1 AVLMLQPVAIYNAVR
16 AALDPAYVTPSIPTG
31 QYWAAAFEM
40 QSHGTFWETVKVNLV
55 DGQIASLAWAW
66 DHGRIFQTAAL
77 FILGMVIGRQGWLL
91 RSSMKLWG
99 RILAFSLIAFFPL
112 HGLNAMLPEFIEN
125 ANVMKPLGII
135 LSSLSNLAFMFILV
149 SGLFFAFY
157 STKRLS
163 WLLSRLIPYGRMSM
177 TNYVTQSIMGS
188 FIFYNWGLGLHSH
201 LGITASVGVGAVLF
215 ILQYAVC
222 KWWMGA
228 HHHGPMEWLWKRA
241 TWIDR
246 NPFMR
251 QS

>member
-1 AVLMLQPVAIYNAVR
+1 ML
-16 AALDPAYVTPSIPTG
+16 
-31 QYWAAAFEM
+31 F
-40 QSHGTFWETVKVNLV
+40 
-55 DGQIASLAWAW
+55 
-66 DHGRIFQTAAL
+66 
-77 FILGMVIGRQGWLL
+77 
-91 RSSMKLWG
+91 RS
-99 RILAFSLIAFFPL
+99 LAFSLIVFFPL
-112 HGLNAMLPEFIEN
+112 HGLNAMLPGFIEN

-163 WLLSRLIPYGRMSM
+163 RLLSRLIPYGRMSM

-188 FIFYNWGLGLHSH
+188 FIFYNWGLGLHAH

-215 ILQYAVC
+215 ILQYAIC
-222 KWWMGA
+222 KWWMGT

-246 NPFMR
+246 NPFMK